1 MATLQ
6 TVRRWIMTGAVA
18 AITITGTIYGAGLK
32 GRQDV
37 KQVCLITAYVLE
49 PGHLRYYHP
58 SYLCILTLIP

>member
-1 MATLQ
+1 
-6 TVRRWIMTGAVA
+6 MTGAVA

-37 KQVCLITAYVLE
+37 KQVCLITAHVLE